1 MEAQLAEFRNKGMM
15 QDASISKSSNEFAFK
30 NVNIRITAVNDNTL
44 FSVTNE
50 KGSEGVDIKKTEV
63 AIPNKITFVE
73 EAHIGQDISWKAVS
87 QYPVASDIEIEFDH
101 HGTLETYYFYINE
114 GESESNVIEAWDA
127 DYPSYQNTQIDITED
142 DSYTYY
148 VYGDDVPEER
158 KVIVDQTIE
167 GTYIGKCIIG
177 NYLILFTKETGDDRI
192 YRCSILDNGNLLADC
207 IVDRDL
213 GFAGPVET
221 VGYYEREDIQK
232 VYWVDGT
239 NPNRVINIV
248 AESQPDSFDFNPE
261 IGDIPTISVSKQYVG
276 AGSFPG
282 GTIQYF
288 VSYYNELGQETKIAN
303 ATSLY
308 YITDSNKGVKP
319 GDTAT
324 CSFNITLSGLNT
336 SFEYVRVYSAIRSTL
351 DGPIDARIVGDYA
364 IPASG
369 TIFLT
374 DTGRNEEA
382 VDSSVLYY
390 IGGDRFIASTIEDK
404 DNVLFFGDL
413 SIDNI
418 VLLDEDIQNIQ
429 KDLYNKIPSK
439 LYIKTEI
446 RPRPA
451 GGGTFTFTYIESE
464 FHVDND
470 VEIRLVNPSDSSDYH
485 DFVILNG
492 NNESERTI
500 GSFTTFDIEI
510 ITGAKALDF
519 YQEGEDTPTT
529 KSITFDYVNTGV
541 KTSSAAYEENLI
553 LDAGSNKIKHFKCG
567 NYYRFAIQ
575 LINSFGQYTDAI
587 DIGIVKVSIAPS
599 EIENGNIYVP
609 KARFFWPELQYSQ
622 EVLSRF
628 SHYRILMAE
637 TNDGSRVVSCQGI
650 INPTVFMLGDRM
662 SGNGPYAIPSW
673 ITRPQNTPN
682 SMHLEILG
690 GHDFEVN
697 DIPLIG
703 QFRTIKS
710 FQPERNHEISSI
722 TNILPPF
729 DGSSPSDLSYYVDS
743 SILTLNSPDLNNMN
757 LDELKLKIVGIARN
771 SYSYS
776 DFQIQYNNTGYEKT
790 VGLTATSKNMLQLEE
805 YYKPTKST
813 AGTNIYKFNNFAVG
827 AELPIEQEVIDTSNL
842 WYAKYP
848 IISIWNGSDWITKS
862 NYSATTALKYTSK
875 YTSKLFSSYKY
886 CDRTV
891 YFANS
896 DSETCSNCIMSKYN
910 GESTLLKI
918 GSKYISGNYDNLIT
932 PTLSYNRYYTRYD
945 TAPFDGS
952 FTIPASLASFSKHSF
967 VWLGGSDNYTYAFSD
982 SDANPI
988 RIRAKY
994 TDFVAIDLN
1003 GSILPAIR
1011 GNRTQYGGCDIIAP
1025 WDPLIY
1031 GSDFGGS
1038 VKKAW
1043 DVNSDVRESQQFLQQ
1058 NVWNYGS
1065 ANNVDSL
1072 MNIGLY
1078 NDDGEMSTSAY
1089 LFIADIYKNID
1100 NPLNL
1105 YGNVENIKWINC
1117 GPIHSINQNTAASET
1132 EGDTFF
1138 QRWECLRTFPY
1149 AEGDENSVVDIVSFM
1164 VETYQNLDARY
1175 DSNRGY
1181 GNMNNARPQNF
1192 GLLNP
1197 AYNQANNIFK
1207 YNTIEERLQY
1217 QNFPQQFAWS
1227 LNKSAVSEID
1237 AWTSATLSNIYNV
1250 DGSYGPINAI
1260 EKLNDTLIGFQ
1271 DRAIFVINFN
1281 NRTQISTEQGLP
1293 IELAN
1298 SGKVDGITYLTR
1310 HYGCKNKYSIV
1321 STKTGLYFID
1331 DENRAFIN
1339 ISKDGIA
1346 DITASSGMSVWFEKQ
1361 TSYNKK
1367 WNGGDLAAQ
1376 SNYSAFVVGYD
1387 SNRGDIYIMNGVNS
1401 DAGCLVYNEIL
1412 KTFTSFFDVSTTGYK
1427 FPLMYNFNGETYGL
1441 NGADNSFNKLFGG
1454 TYNSNYSVE
1463 YRVNPEP
1470 LVGKIFTNIDYIADV
1485 YDTEKSV
1492 DDAMSLANISALQPF
1507 DEISVFNEY
1516 QQKIN
1521 VPLTENKWLQPTN
1534 ATMFRIR
1541 HAQIPSTGTY
1551 GIDRMHNPWI
1561 HLKLDGNAKNALM
1574 QFHSLTVKYFK

>member
-73 EAHIGQDISWKAVS
+73 GAHIGQDISWKAVS
-87 QYPVASDIEIEFDH
+87 QYPVASDIEIEFEH

-114 GESESNVIEAWDA
+114 GESESNVIEAWDT

-148 VYGDDVPEER
+148 VDGDSVPEER

-167 GTYIGKCIIG
+167 GAYIGKCIIG
-177 NYLILFTKETGDDRI
+177 NYLILFTKETGHDRI
-192 YRCSILDNGNLLADC
+192 YRCGILDNGNLLADC

-221 VGYYEREDIQK
+221 VGYFEREDIQK

-239 NPNRVINIV
+239 NPNRVINIMLD
-248 AESQPDSFDFNPE
+248 ADKQPNSFDFNPE
-261 IGDIPTISVSKQYVG
+261 VGDIPTISVSKQYNGV
-276 AGSFPG
+276 GSFPG

-308 YITDSNKGVKP
+308 YITDSDKGVKP

-336 SFEYVRVYSAIRSTL
+336 NFEYIRVYSAIRSTL
-351 DGPIDARIVGDYA
+351 DGPIDARIVGNYA
-364 IPASG
+364 IPSNRSI
-369 TIFLT
+369 TIT
-374 DTGRNEEA
+374 DTGRNETA
-382 VDSSVLYY
+382 IDSSLLYY

-404 DNVLFFGDL
+404 DNVLFFGD
-413 SIDNI
+413 IEFDNI
-418 VLLDEDIQNIQ
+418 ILSNEEITAIQQDFNNTI
-429 KDLYNKIPSK
+429 
-439 LYIKTEI
+439 
-446 RPRPA
+446 
-451 GGGTFTFTYIESE
+451 
-464 FHVDND
+464 
-470 VEIRLVNPSDSSDYH
+470 
-485 DFVILNG
+485 DFVLYKSDDGDTDLTEQYRYSNDGIFGESRIRKGFKYG
-492 NNESERTI
+492 NI
-500 GSFTTFDIEI
+500 
-510 ITGAKALDF
+510 
-519 YQEGEDTPTT
+519 
-529 KSITFDYVNTGV
+529 
-541 KTSSAAYEENLI
+541 
-553 LDAGSNKIKHFKCG
+553 
-567 NYYRFAIQ
+567 YRFGIQ
-575 LINSFGQYTDAI
+575 LINANGQFTDAI
-587 DIGIVKVSIAPS
+587 YLCDKKCEISPVCYSGSRNPS
-599 EIENGNIYVP
+599 PNTARSKYIP
-609 KARFFWPELQYSQ
+609 KILFSFPQQLQNSQ
-622 EVLSRF
+622 DVIDRF
-628 SHYRILMAE
+628 SCYRIVVAE
-637 TNDGSRVVSCQGI
+637 TCSSNRIVVAQGI
-650 INPTVFMLGDRM
+650 INPTIFKLKDRV
-662 SGNGPYAIPSW
+662 SDSGPYAIPSW
-673 ITRPQNTPN
+673 ITRPENTPN
-682 SMHLEILG
+682 SRHLEIIG
-690 GHDFEVN
+690 GHTFVDSTRQIEAFVP
-697 DIPLIG
+697 D
-703 QFRTIKS
+703 K
-710 FQPERNHEISSI
+710 NHEISHI
-722 TNILPPF
+722 NDVKPPIYE
-729 DGSSPSDLSYYVDS
+729 DINGNSVNPSELSYYVDK
-743 SILTLNSPDLNNMN
+743 SILTLNSPDITESTNISG
-757 LDELKLKIVGIARN
+757 LKFRIVGVALHT
-771 SYSYS
+771 YMYD
-776 DFQIQYNNTGYEKT
+776 DFQISISNPNERSK
-790 VGLTATSKNMLQLEE
+790 VNGLTETKRKMDFHTSNYSERISGGGWSNVE
-805 YYKPTKST
+805 YYDWSE
-813 AGTNIYKFNNFAVG
+813 YMFG
-827 AELPIEQEVIDTSNL
+827 AETPYLCINDSYNYML
-842 WYAKYP
+842 P
-848 IISIWNGSDWITKS
+848 IISIWNKSGSLWGAS
-862 NYSATTALKYTSK
+862 SWNNERNVLEG
-875 YTSKLFSSYKY
+875 KLYSSYKY
-886 CDRTV
+886 CCASA
-891 YFANS
+891 YFSSYNNYQES
-896 DSETCSNCIMSKYN
+896 DISIFD
-910 GESTLLKI
+910 GEQTLVKS
-918 GSKYISGNYDNLIT
+918 GEKYISGNYDELIASISQYNYYGVNPSENKGRVAPPGGIT
-932 PTLSYNRYYTRYD
+932 SY
-945 TAPFDGS
+945 S
-952 FTIPASLASFSKHSF
+952 C
-967 VWLGGSDNYTYAFSD
+967 SD
-982 SDANPI
+982 PI
-988 RIRAKY
+988 RIRVKY
-994 TDFVAIDLN
+994 QKCAIINLGDK
-1003 GSILPAIR
+1003 ILPYIQKQDSQYQYEPNYVLPWSISSLY
-1011 GNRTQYGGCDIIAP
+1011 GNQYNYTCYKYWNISEQVGTSQDV
-1025 WDPLIY
+1025 IY
-1031 GSDFGGS
+1031 SNIHYYDNQSGEYA
-1038 VKKAW
+1038 VKRLFQ
-1043 DVNSDVRESQQFLQQ
+1043 S
-1058 NVWNYGS
+1058 
-1065 ANNVDSL
+1065 
-1072 MNIGLY
+1072 GLY
-1078 NDDGEMSTSAY
+1078 YPDGTGMYSGIGPNSCY
-1089 LFIADIYKNID
+1089 LFIGELYKDVPGATITDKANI
-1100 NPLNL
+1100 L
-1105 YGNVENIKWINC
+1105 YGPNENIKWIPC
-1117 GPIHSINQNTAASET
+1117 GTIQDIGNDTSASET

-1138 QRWECLRTFPY
+1138 QRWDCLRAYPY

-1175 DSNRGY
+1175 DNNRGY
-1181 GNMNNARPQNF
+1181 ENMNYARPTNY

-1197 AYNQANNIFK
+1197 VYNQANNIFK

-1237 AWTSATLSNIYNV
+1237 TWTSATLSNIYNT

-1331 DENRAFIN
+1331 DENRAFVN

-1346 DITASSGMSVWFEKQ
+1346 DITASSGMSIWFEKQ

-1387 SNRGDIYIMNGVNS
+1387 SNRGDIYIMNGANS
-1401 DAGCLVYNEIL
+1401 DAGCLVYNETL

-1441 NGADNSFNKLFGG
+1441 DGGDNSFNKLFGG
-1454 TYNSNYSVE
+1454 TYGSNYSVE

-1470 LVGKIFTNIDYIADV
+1470 LTDKIFTNIDYIADV
-1485 YDTEKSV
+1485 YDTQKGV
-1492 DDAMSLANISALQPF
+1492 DDAMSLTNISASQPF

-1541 HAQIPSTGTY
+1541 HAEIPSTGTY

-1561 HLKLDGNAKNALM
+1561 HLKLNGNTKRALM